1 VFRQDEEALCGRFLE
16 VEVVRLEVDE
26 DALRVVGWQDTDT
39 DAETSETGAD
49 EEVVLMLTLSLLEV
63 AKSDVVADTAVG
75 LALLLAVHY
84 YSLA

>member
-26 DALRVVGWQDTDT
+26 DALR
-39 DAETSETGAD
+39 
-49 EEVVLMLTLSLLEV
+49 VVLMLTLSLLEV